1 MPKLRYIY
9 QTIEFDNM
17 DIHVKTL
24 KDKQQ
29 YDEKCDLNPTL
40 GISSANWSLFGVI
53 WPSARIL
60 ATLMNNYN
68 IKDKRILEV
77 GCGIALSSLVLNHRN
92 ANITT
97 TDFNP
102 EVKNFLNENTRINYG
117 KVIPFE
123 CVNWAN
129 NNDTLGKFDLI
140 IASDIL
146 YEEFFLEDLSRFLNE
161 HTNETCEI
169 IIVDPGRGNH
179 AKFSK
184 MMVALGYEHS
194 QSEPLDT
201 EEYLDEPFNGQVIK
215 YSKNPS
221 FCKSLH

>member
-1 MPKLRYIY
+1 MPKLRYTY
-9 QTIEFDNM
+9 QTIEFGNM
-17 DIHVKTL
+17 DIHVRTL
-24 KDKQQ
+24 KDTQQ
-29 YDEKCDLNPTL
+29 YDEECDLNPTI
-40 GISSANWSLFGVI
+40 GISSANWSLFGVL
-53 WPSARIL
+53 WPSSKIL

-102 EVKNFLNENTRINYG
+102 EVQKFLVENTRINHG
-117 KVIPFE
+117 KTIPFE
-123 CVNWAN
+123 CANWAN
-129 NNDTLGKFDLI
+129 ADDTLGKFDLI

-146 YEEFFLEDLSRFLNE
+146 YEQFHLEDLSRFLNE
-161 HTNETCEI
+161 HTNDSCEI

-184 MMVALGYEHS
+184 MMVLLGYVHS
-194 QSEPLDT
+194 QSEPLNTSD
-201 EEYLDEPFNGQVIK
+201 YLDEPFNGQIIRYIK
-215 YSKNPS
+215 G
-221 FCKSLH
+221 

>member
-1 MPKLRYIY
+1 
-9 QTIEFDNM
+9 M

-29 YDEKCDLNPTL
+29 YDEKCDLTPTL

-123 CVNWAN
+123 CTNWAN

-161 HTNETCEI
+161 HTNKTCEI

-184 MMVALGYEHS
+184 MMILLGYKHT

-201 EEYLDEPFNGQVIK
+201 DEYLDEPFSGQIIRYVK
-215 YSKNPS
+215 G
-221 FCKSLH
+221 

>member
-1 MPKLRYIY
+1 MPKIRYTY
-9 QTIEFDNM
+9 QTIEFDTM

-29 YDEKCDLNPTL
+29 YDKKCDLNPTF

-53 WPSARIL
+53 WPSAIIL
-60 ATLMNNYN
+60 ANLMDDYN

-102 EVKNFLNENTRINYG
+102 EVEVFLTENTRINNG
-117 KVIPFE
+117 EKIPFE
-123 CVNWAN
+123 CANWAN

-140 IASDIL
+140 IASDVL
-146 YEEFFLEDLSRFLNE
+146 YEKFHLEDLSRFLNE
-161 HTNETCEI
+161 HTNESCEI

-184 MMVALGYEHS
+184 MMVALGYVHS
-194 QSEPLDT
+194 QSEPLNT
-201 EEYLDEPFNGQVIK
+201 EDYLDEPFNGQIIK
-215 YSKNPS
+215 YSK
-221 FCKSLH
+221 KSIF

>member
-9 QTIEFDNM
+9 QTIEFDTM

-24 KDKQQ
+24 KNKQQ
-29 YDEKCDLNPTL
+29 YDERCDLNPIV

-60 ATLMNNYN
+60 ATLMNSYN

-102 EVKNFLNENTRINYG
+102 EVKNLLTENVRINYG

-123 CVNWAN
+123 CANWAN
-129 NNDTLGKFDLI
+129 NDDTLGKFDLI

-146 YEEFFLEDLSRFLNE
+146 YEQFHLKDLSRFLNE

-184 MMVALGYEHS
+184 MMVSLGYVHT

-201 EEYLDEPFNGQVIK
+201 QDYLDEPFCGKIIK
-215 YSKNPS
+215 YIKNQS
-221 FCKSLH
+221 FN

>member
-1 MPKLRYIY
+1 MSKIRYIY
-9 QTIEFDNM
+9 QTIEFDTM

-29 YDEKCDLNPTL
+29 YDKKCDENPTF

-68 IKDKRILEV
+68 IENKRILEV
-77 GCGIALSSLVLNHRN
+77 GCGIALSSLVLNQRN

-102 EVKNFLNENTRINYG
+102 EVEVFLTENTRINDG
-117 KVIPFE
+117 NKIPFE
-123 CVNWAN
+123 CANWAN
-129 NNDTLGKFDLI
+129 DDDTLGKFDLI
-140 IASDIL
+140 IASDVL
-146 YEEFFLEDLSRFLNE
+146 YEKFHLEDLSRFLNE
-161 HTNETCEI
+161 HTNKTCEI

-184 MMVALGYEHS
+184 MMVALGYVHS

-201 EEYLDEPFNGQVIK
+201 SKYLDEDFSGQIIK
-215 YSKNPS
+215 YMKE
-221 FCKSLH
+221 

>member
-1 MPKLRYIY
+1 MSKIRCIY
-9 QTIEFDNM
+9 QTIEFDTM

-29 YDEKCDLNPTL
+29 YDKKCDENPTF

-68 IKDKRILEV
+68 IENKRILEV

-102 EVKNFLNENTRINYG
+102 EVEVFLTENTRINDG
-117 KVIPFE
+117 EKIPFE
-123 CVNWAN
+123 CANWTN
-129 NNDTLGKFDLI
+129 NDDTLGKFDLI

-146 YEEFFLEDLSRFLNE
+146 YEKFHLKDLSRFLNE
-161 HTNETCEI
+161 HTNDTCEI

-184 MMVALGYEHS
+184 MMVALGYVHS
-194 QSEPLDT
+194 QSEALTT
-201 EEYLDEPFNGQVIK
+201 EGYLEEPFNGQIIK
-215 YSKNPS
+215 YIKE
-221 FCKSLH
+221 

>member
-1 MPKLRYIY
+1 MSKIRYIY
-9 QTIEFDNM
+9 QTIEFDTM

-29 YDEKCDLNPTL
+29 YDKKCDENPTF

-68 IKDKRILEV
+68 IENKRILEV
-77 GCGIALSSLVLNHRN
+77 GCGIALSSLVLNQRN

-102 EVKNFLNENTRINYG
+102 EVEVFLTENTRINDG
-117 KVIPFE
+117 DKIPFE
-123 CVNWAN
+123 CANWAN
-129 NNDTLGKFDLI
+129 DDDTLGKFDLI
-140 IASDIL
+140 IASDVL
-146 YEEFFLEDLSRFLNE
+146 YEKFHLEDLSRFLNE
-161 HTNETCEI
+161 HTNKTCEI

-184 MMVALGYEHS
+184 MMVALGYVHS

-201 EEYLDEPFNGQVIK
+201 SKYLDEDFSGQIIK
-215 YSKNPS
+215 YMKE
-221 FCKSLH
+221 

>member
-1 MPKLRYIY
+1 MPKLRYTY
-9 QTIEFDNM
+9 QTIEFDTM

-29 YDEKCDLNPTL
+29 YDDKCDLNPTL

-53 WPSARIL
+53 WPSAIIL
-60 ATLMNNYN
+60 ANLMDDYD

-77 GCGIALSSLVLNHRN
+77 GCGIALSSLVLNHRH

-102 EVKNFLNENTRINYG
+102 EVEVFLEENTRINEG
-117 KVIPFE
+117 IKIPFE
-123 CVNWAN
+123 CANWAN
-129 NNDTLGKFDLI
+129 ADDTLGKFDLI

-146 YEEFFLEDLSRFLNE
+146 YEKFHLEDLSRFLNE

-184 MMVALGYEHS
+184 MMVLLGYVHT
-194 QSEPLDT
+194 QSEPLNT
-201 EEYLDEPFNGQVIK
+201 EDYLDEPFNGQIIK

-221 FCKSLH
+221 FS